1 MSVVF
6 QSPPVYGFDVMNE
19 PVAGQH
25 FFKSLV
31 CVVMAFVAWMVMM
44 REVNGDEGGDDDAGD
59 DVLQIAD
66 FTANHLSCF
75 SWWLHRCQEDC
86 AQSQKYKIQR
96 NTKKIQKKLFP
107 ASHGGVQRCQVTC
120 AQTAT
125 AHTIFTQVKKKIH
138 LSY

>member
-6 QSPPVYGFDVMNE
+6 QSPPVYGFNVMNE

-31 CVVMAFVAWMVMM
+31 CVVMALLAMDDSND
-44 REVNGDEGGDDDAGD
+44 RDDIEGNDDADDDDGGDDDAGV

-75 SWWLHRCQEDC
+75 SWWLQRCQEDC
-86 AQSQKYKIQR
+86 AQSQKYKIQ
-96 NTKKIQKKLFP
+96 IQK
-107 ASHGGVQRCQVTC
+107 
-120 AQTAT
+120 
-125 AHTIFTQVKKKIH
+125 
-138 LSY
+138 SYFLLLMVAPTMQSNLR

>member
-6 QSPPVYGFDVMNE
+6 QSAPVYSFDVMNE
-19 PVAGQH
+19 PVVGQH

-31 CVVMAFVAWMVMM
+31 CVVMALVAWMVMM
-44 REVNGDEGGDDDAGD
+44 REVNGDECGDDDVGDDDDGGD

-86 AQSQKYKIQR
+86 AQSQKYKIKR
-96 NTKKIQKKLFP
+96 NTKKYQK
-107 ASHGGVQRCQVTC
+107 
-120 AQTAT
+120 
-125 AHTIFTQVKKKIH
+125 
-138 LSY
+138 SYFLRLHK